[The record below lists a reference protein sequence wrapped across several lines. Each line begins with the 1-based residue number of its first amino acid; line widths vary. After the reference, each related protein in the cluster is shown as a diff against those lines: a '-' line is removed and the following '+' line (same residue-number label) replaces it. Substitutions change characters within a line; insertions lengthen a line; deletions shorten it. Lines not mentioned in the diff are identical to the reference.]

1 MGREYGVEMP
11 IDDDLSQ
18 IEAQLQEE
26 AQRAITAVHGAVRAL
41 QERDEELADEVIAF
55 DDEVD
60 RLFLGIEGSIQSL
73 LALQT
78 PVARD
83 LRLLLA
89 ILHINLLLE
98 RTADGAVTVAKL
110 SKLVVDID
118 PDPGLVEVLVEMG
131 ERAEEMCRVALD
143 SFDRRDLAG
152 AESLVDLDELI
163 DRANRRFVER
173 LVDVMAEPDMREWGL
188 RMVVAARTIERIGDR
203 AVDIGE
209 QTAYLLTA
217 EFREFTDAS
226 HPTTQS

>member
-1 MGREYGVEMP
+1 MP
-11 IDDDLSQ
+11 MDDDLSQ

-41 QERDEELADEVIAF
+41 QERDEELAEEVIAF

-98 RTADGAVTVAKL
+98 RTADGAVTIAKL
-110 SKLVVDID
+110 SKLVVDVD

-173 LVDVMAEPDMREWGL
+173 LVDVMAEPAMREWGL
-188 RMVVAARTIERIGDR
+188 RMVVVARTIERIGDR